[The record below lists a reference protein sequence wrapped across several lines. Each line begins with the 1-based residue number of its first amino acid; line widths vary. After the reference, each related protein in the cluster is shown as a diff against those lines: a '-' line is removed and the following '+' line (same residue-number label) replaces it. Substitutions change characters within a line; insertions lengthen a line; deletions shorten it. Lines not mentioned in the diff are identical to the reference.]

1 MKKTISNKN
10 GLIELFRFLC
20 SIWVAYYH
28 GFFPILS
35 DKFDGVNISVDF
47 FFMVSGLFFLR
58 SIEKYREKP
67 FLQGVRHIFW
77 GRTKGFIVPLIIAA
91 SSILFCNIAFALD
104 FGGFNWP
111 LSFLWF
117 FAAQFVYLTFF
128 YVLLRLIKRRSMFNL
143 ACVITV
149 CLCMSLFIFMSES
162 FAKQFD
168 RVFRGPAMLAL
179 GILISQIPQI
189 KTSLKDEI
197 KAKKLNIALN
207 AIGFTITA
215 ATFIYLAYLPGY
227 ALWKAHL
234 FTCLVC
240 PLLLYFAL
248 AIPVKGKFFNFLGEI
263 SIFIYLAQC
272 PILIHH
278 YAVSNNTKDQFP
290 LFCVCIVSLFLINRT
305 VNYIVK
311 KQKQKKQLA

>member
-1 MKKTISNKN
+1 MTKNVSNKN

-28 GFFPILS
+28 GFFFVLS

-58 SIEKYREKP
+58 SIEKYREQP
-67 FLQGVRHIFW
+67 FFKGVQHIFW

-91 SSILFCNIAFALD
+91 SSVLFCNIAFAWD

-117 FAAQFVYLTFF
+117 FAAQFVYLTIF
-128 YVLLRLIKRRSMFNL
+128 YVLLKLIKRRSMFNL
-143 ACVITV
+143 ACIIII
-149 CLCMSLFIFMSES
+149 CLCMSLVVFMPEG

-168 RVFRGPAMLAL
+168 RVFRGPAMLAFGML
-179 GILISQIPQI
+179 VSQIPQI
-189 KTSLKDEI
+189 KTKLKDET
-197 KAKKLNIALN
+197 KARKLSLAVN

-215 ATFIYLAYLPGY
+215 VTFIYLAYLPGY

-234 FTCLVC
+234 FSCLVC

-248 AIPVKGKFFNFLGEI
+248 ALPVRGKFFNFLGEI

-278 YAVSNNTKDQFP
+278 YAVSDNTKDQFP
-290 LFCVCIVSLFLINRT
+290 LFCICIVAMFVINRI
-305 VNYIVK
+305 VNKILNK
-311 KQKQKKQLA
+311 KRLTT

>member
-1 MKKTISNKN
+1 MTKKVYNKN

-20 SIWVAYYH
+20 SLWVAYYH
-28 GFFPILS
+28 GFSPILS
-35 DKFDGVNISVDF
+35 NKFDGVNISVDF

-67 FLQGVRHIFW
+67 FLQGVKYIVL

-91 SSILFCNIAFALD
+91 SSILFCNIVFPLD

-117 FAAQFVYLTFF
+117 FAAQFVFLSVFYIILKNCKSLTKFNIACF
-128 YVLLRLIKRRSMFNL
+128 IILILS
-143 ACVITV
+143 
-149 CLCMSLFIFMSES
+149 MSLVVFMSNS

-168 RVFRGPAMLAL
+168 RVFRSPAMIAL
-179 GILISQIPQI
+179 GILLSQIPKINI
-189 KTSLKDEI
+189 KLKDES
-197 KAKKLNIALN
+197 KANKLNQFIYAVGFVIS
-207 AIGFTITA
+207 AI
-215 ATFIYLAYLPGY
+215 TFIYLAYLPGY
-227 ALWKAHL
+227 STLKAHF
-234 FTCLVC
+234 FTCVVC

-248 AIPVKGKFFNFLGEI
+248 GLPVHGKFFDFLGEI

-278 YAVSNNTKDQFP
+278 YGVSDNTKDQFP
-290 LFCVCIVSLFLINRT
+290 LFCVCIVAMFILNRI
-305 VNYIVK
+305 VNKFSSK
-311 KQKQKKQLA
+311 KRALA